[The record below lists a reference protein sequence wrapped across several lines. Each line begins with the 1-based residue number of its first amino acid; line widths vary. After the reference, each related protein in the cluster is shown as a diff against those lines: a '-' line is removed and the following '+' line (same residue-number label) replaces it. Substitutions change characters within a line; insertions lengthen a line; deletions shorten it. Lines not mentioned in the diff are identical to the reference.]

1 MKAIACGC
9 LIATCAIGAS
19 AAEGG
24 AAQGAK
30 EAFYSSR
37 RTIVVSP
44 PEPTAVPA
52 KQQTVGPHR
61 NTTAPPH
68 GSSVSATTPTTQR
81 PGNHSSPATLLALRF
96 WVELLR
102 GDPRSPGMP
111 TAPDTRFHS
120 GDRVRLH
127 VESNV
132 SGYLTLYQLGTN
144 GAASR
149 LYPDPEKG
157 EVAYELPPDE
167 GRAIPAG
174 TSWFRFD
181 DQPGIEHLLVAFAAR
196 PEQLKALKLASRI
209 APAETRNLM
218 AGGKN
223 LLLETEHEDLSEVG
237 TFVASLAGEAIIVP
251 IDLIHD

>member
-1 MKAIACGC
+1 VRVIACGC
-9 LIATCAIGAS
+9 LLAAWALGAS
-19 AAEGG
+19 ALEG
-24 AAQGAK
+24 ASPSGAK

-44 PEPTAVPA
+44 PEATAVA
-52 KQQTVGPHR
+52 VKQQGASAHP
-61 NTTAPPH
+61 
-68 GSSVSATTPTTQR
+68 GATTPSRGTPVSVTTPARQL
-81 PGNHSSPATLLALRF
+81 PANHPPPAVALALRF

-111 TAPDTRFHS
+111 MAPDSRFHS

-127 VESNV
+127 FESSV
-132 SGYLTLYQLGTN
+132 SGYLSLFQLGTN

-157 EVAYELPPDE
+157 DLAYQLPSDE
-167 GRAIPAG
+167 SRAIPAG
-174 TSWFRFD
+174 TAWFRFD
-181 DQPGIEHLLVAFAAR
+181 DQPGVEHLLVAFAAR
-196 PEQLKALKLASRI
+196 PEQLRALKLASRI
-209 APAETRNLM
+209 APAEAKQLI

-223 LLLETEHEDLSEVG
+223 LLLETEREDLSEVG